1 MTQLCLAN
9 VGVTRDGR
17 PVLRNVNVEVGSG
30 ELVGIVGPNGAGKST
45 LLKAALGLLPATGA
59 VALGGHALDALTPAA
74 RALAAAYVP
83 QEREVAWDLSVRD
96 VVMLGRLPHRSA
108 FAAARDEDDRAVD
121 SAMTA
126 AGVKA
131 FADRPVTALSG
142 GERARVLIARALAQA
157 APLLLADEPTSGL
170 DPAQQ
175 LAIMALFRRF
185 SRSGIAVVVSI
196 HDLQIAAR
204 WCDRLVL
211 LHDGAIVADG
221 KPAIVLTREAI
232 RRVYGCDALILD
244 SPDGPIIATMPMPMP
259 TGTAGQ

>member
-1 MTQLCLAN
+1 MTQLSLAN
-9 VGVTRDGR
+9 VGVTRAGR
-17 PVLRNVNVEVGSG
+17 PVLRDVSVGIASS

-45 LLKAALGLLPATGA
+45 LLKAALGLLPATGT
-59 VALGGHALDALTPAA
+59 VTLVGKTLDALTPAA
-74 RALAAAYVP
+74 RARAVAYVP

-96 VVMLGRLPHRSA
+96 VVMLGRLPHRA
-108 FAAARDEDDRAVD
+108 PFAASSAQDEGAVAAAMDDADV
-121 SAMTA
+121 S
-126 AGVKA
+126 A

-185 SRSGIAVVVSI
+185 CRSGNAVVVSI
-196 HDLQIAAR
+196 HDLQLAAR

-244 SPDGPIIATMPMPMP
+244 SPDGPIIATMPMP
-259 TGTAGQ
+259 TGTVGQ